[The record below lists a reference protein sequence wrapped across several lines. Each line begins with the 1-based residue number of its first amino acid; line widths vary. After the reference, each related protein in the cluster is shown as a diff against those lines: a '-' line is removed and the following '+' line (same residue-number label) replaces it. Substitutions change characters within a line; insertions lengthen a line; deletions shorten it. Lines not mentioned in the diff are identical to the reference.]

1 MVCPSMLAR
10 ELRATSLVSTQWVD
24 RSQHYLF
31 SIVTLYREE
40 HVREWCSRI
49 TPDPHGVSRH
59 VRVLDLRISA
69 LHRHFVKA
77 ALPNL
82 TSFQNLQELVVHH
95 DEPRISC
102 VSLDDLASIFSS
114 FATTLKR
121 LQWTQEPVTSDAWKT
136 LYSLTD
142 ILENLVEIDLS
153 SIWSNR
159 CLLRPPALPSIKL
172 LSITNPPTSLL
183 SNTSNSKNSR

>member
-1 MVCPSMLAR
+1 MYIPQDIVSLTIDQLVWETVGATQVASRYGMVCPSMLAR

-59 VRVLDLRISA
+59 VRVLYLRISA

-95 DEPRISC
+95 EEPRISC

-121 LQWTQEPVTSDAWKT
+121 LQWTQEPITSDAWK
-136 LYSLTD
+136 
-142 ILENLVEIDLS
+142 ILQSHRHFGKSYGDRSV
-153 SIWSNR
+153 
-159 CLLRPPALPSIKL
+159 
-172 LSITNPPTSLL
+172 
-183 SNTSNSKNSR
+183 